1 MQQSLILGLDCPH
14 LVYQRTSTLMFKILV
29 IDDDVAILEL
39 LKRTL
44 KKQGYDVSV
53 ANNGEEGIE
62 QAKQLRPALII
73 CDWIMPKLTGIEVC
87 RQVKATSELSTTQF
101 FLLTSLGSVSDRV
114 TGLDAGADDFISK
127 PIEMNELYARV
138 RAGLRLHQL
147 SQDLQTQKQR
157 IEAELAEA
165 AEYVRSLLPEPLT
178 EPIKIDA
185 KFIPSRQLGG
195 DSFDYSW
202 LDSDH
207 LSIYLLDTSGHGL
220 RAALPSVSVLN
231 LLRSRAIPN
240 IDYYQPSNVLKA
252 LNTTFQMTY
261 KNDKYFTIWYGVY
274 QLSTRQLLYSS
285 AGHPPAILLTG
296 KDEKNIKIERLK
308 TRGMPVGMF
317 LEAEYMD
324 AIHEIEE
331 LSNLYIFSDGV
342 YEINQPD
349 NTMLG
354 LEGFI
359 SILTEYNHLQDN
371 TLEEVLN
378 TIKRINSYNPFDD
391 DFSLLKVSFS

>member
-1 MQQSLILGLDCPH
+1 
-14 LVYQRTSTLMFKILV
+14 MFKILV

-53 ANNGEEGIE
+53 ASNGEEGIE

-73 CDWIMPKLTGIEVC
+73 CDWIMPRLTGIEVC
-87 RQVKATSELSTTQF
+87 RQVKATPELSTTQF

-147 SQDLQTQKQR
+147 NQDLQTQKQR

-178 EPIKIDA
+178 EPVNIET

-195 DSFDYSW
+195 DCFDYSW
-202 LDSDH
+202 LDPDH

-231 LLRSRAIPN
+231 LLRSRSIPN
-240 IDYYQPSNVLKA
+240 INYYQPSNVLKA
-252 LNTTFQMTY
+252 LNITFQMTY
-261 KNDKYFTIWYGVY
+261 QNDKYFTIWYGVY
-274 QLSTRQLLYSS
+274 NRVTRELTYAS
-285 AGHPPAILLTG
+285 AGHPPAIMLTG
-296 KDEKNIKIERLK
+296 DHPNHLKVERLK

-317 LEAEYMD
+317 IEAEYSD
-324 AIHEIEE
+324 ATHIIEKH
-331 LSNLYIFSDGV
+331 SNLYIFSDGV
-342 YEINQPD
+342 YEIQQPD
-349 NTMLG
+349 NNILG
-354 LEGFI
+354 LDAFVD
-359 SILTEYNHLQDN
+359 ILIKYNHLGSVG
-371 TLEEVLN
+371 LEQIVQV
-378 TIKRINSYNPFDD
+378 IKKANSGNPFDD
-391 DFSLLKVSFS
+391 DFSLMKVGFD

>member
-296 KDEKNIKIERLK
+296 KDEKDIKIERLK

-331 LSNLYIFSDGV
+331 FSNLYIFSDGV

-359 SILTEYNHLQDN
+359 SVLTEYNHLQDN